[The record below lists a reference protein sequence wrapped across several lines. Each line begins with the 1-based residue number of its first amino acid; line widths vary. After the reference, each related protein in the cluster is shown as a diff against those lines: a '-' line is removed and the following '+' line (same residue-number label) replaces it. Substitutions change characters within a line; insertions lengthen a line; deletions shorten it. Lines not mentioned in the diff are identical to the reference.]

1 MKNFLLS
8 IIITFSTFTFSQST
22 VGSVTNLLDANN
34 SNCVLDI
41 DNWSYIVFTKDI
53 NNEGKLYKNGQLIYS
68 GTWANINYSWSRL
81 DLGAVF
87 YTSYNGWFNGLIDEV
102 RISNTIRTPTE
113 ILNYFNS
120 NLPFSSDSNTI
131 GLWHLDEENNST
143 ITAST
148 GVNGSGFNITSSEG
162 KFGNSYSFNGVNS
175 RIQINQ
181 SIPTTNLTV
190 EFWIKPQGIN
200 NDVWPVNM
208 YGLNTSGFVI
218 NQVNLNSEEFLHSKN
233 NISVYPNPTNS
244 DFYIKINNNLNLNDI
259 IVKITN
265 VLGQQVYSTT
275 MRDSQLVSLQGN
287 IRGVYFVSLYS
298 IKDEKLIRSFKI
310 LFQ

>member
-1 MKNFLLS
+1 M
-8 IIITFSTFTFSQST
+8 
-22 VGSVTNLLDANN
+22 
-34 SNCVLDI
+34 
-41 DNWSYIVFTKDI
+41 
-53 NNEGKLYKNGQLIYS
+53 
-68 GTWANINYSWSRL
+68 
-81 DLGAVF
+81 
-87 YTSYNGWFNGLIDEV
+87 
-102 RISNTIRTPTE
+102 
-113 ILNYFNS
+113 NYFNS

-244 DFYIKINNNLNLNDI
+244 DLYIESDKNEIIQIFNIEGKLIKSITLKKGLNKIEISSFID
-259 IVKITN
+259 
-265 VLGQQVYSTT
+265 
-275 MRDSQLVSLQGN
+275 
-287 IRGVYFVSLYS
+287 GVYL
-298 IKDEKLIRSFKI
+298 IKSKDYTRKI
-310 LFQ
+310 IKK